1 MIGWSQ
7 SEDDSTQ
14 RAQIQ
19 TDAIHHSRH
28 STNESETKK
37 VPQKSSEMEFP
48 DPKDWIPHPPS
59 PSPHRVSQARSHWL
73 SSLSRGQWSTLAHCK
88 KLTFSQSKYVETT
101 PGDLDIWTF
110 IQPATIRSNP
120 THFHITQLSSQV
132 QQNNFSFLDV
142 GCDERLDEDIGGQND
157 ESKSPVF
164 LITGNKPC
172 CYINLYYSEGET
184 NNKTQTKMDYPTF
197 PSSS

>member
-48 DPKDWIPHPPS
+48 ESKDWIPHPPS
-59 PSPHRVSQARSHWL
+59 PSPRPGHTQALVTAKRTMEYV
-73 SSLSRGQWSTLAHCK
+73 GTL
-88 KLTFSQSKYVETT
+88 
-101 PGDLDIWTF
+101 
-110 IQPATIRSNP
+110 
-120 THFHITQLSSQV
+120 
-132 QQNNFSFLDV
+132 
-142 GCDERLDEDIGGQND
+142 
-157 ESKSPVF
+157 
-164 LITGNKPC
+164 
-172 CYINLYYSEGET
+172 
-184 NNKTQTKMDYPTF
+184 
-197 PSSS
+197 